1 MDIKMDNNNNNNN
14 NDNENEH
21 ISTFRLINE
30 TFDKMIDSTSIDVPE
45 SDQDKYDLI
54 FESLN
59 IVEKNNI
66 LFIKGYVGYRYDTND
81 IEFIYDRNENKIYVA
96 SRYRLMHHPM
106 EYELYKNTYQ
116 VVYDKFWTYDENYNM
131 EEKMSTYKYKPIEDD
146 SVPYVRFPRTKD
158 GISISR
164 LVFNIF
170 KVFRDEKA
178 IKPTI
183 IIPNCHNIYS
193 QIVQEE

>member
-1 MDIKMDNNNNNNN
+1 MDIKMDND
-14 NDNENEH
+14 NDNENQH

-45 SDQDKYDLI
+45 SDQDIYDLI

-81 IEFIYDRNENKIYVA
+81 INFIYDLNENKIYVA
-96 SRYRLMHHPM
+96 SRYRLMHHPQ
-106 EYELYKNTYQ
+106 EYDLYKNTYQ
-116 VVYDKFWTYDENYNM
+116 VVYDKFWSYDENYNM
-131 EEKMSTYKYKPIEDD
+131 EEKMLTQKYNPIEDD

-170 KVFRDEKA
+170 KVFRDEKG

-183 IIPNCHNIYS
+183 IIPNYYNIYS
-193 QIVQEE
+193 QLVNES